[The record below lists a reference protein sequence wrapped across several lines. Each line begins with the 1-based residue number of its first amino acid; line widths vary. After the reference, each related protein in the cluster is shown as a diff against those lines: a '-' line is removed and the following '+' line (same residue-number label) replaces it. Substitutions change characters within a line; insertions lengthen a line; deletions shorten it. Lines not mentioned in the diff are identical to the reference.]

1 MSTTQQAPAPEAVQT
16 EQAPATP
23 AKTPHK
29 ITGKIVGM
37 SVATGAP
44 STAAAMPV
52 VSATPDS
59 TASPQP
65 DSESAAP
72 PAAAQPALGATDTDT
87 GAMSLA
93 GTPAAT
99 EMHEGIARPERLM
112 GETYK
117 IKPPTEESAMYLTIN
132 DMVLGEGP
140 TAVRRPFEIFVNSKN
155 MDHFQWIV
163 ALTRI
168 ISAVFR
174 KGGDVTFLVEELRSV
189 FDPRGGYFK
198 KGGKYMPSLVA
209 EIGDAIEA
217 HLRSIGLYDNEL
229 DPHQQALIAEK
240 RAMYEARLE
249 ASAEPV
255 AAAPTESAG
264 AFKPLPGAQLCRKC
278 NNVSAVVMDGCLTCL
293 SCGDSKCG

>member
-1 MSTTQQAPAPEAVQT
+1 MQPQPQMQTPIKPQPESRVGSQANNQTGVVQT
-16 EQAPATP
+16 SEAPV
-23 AKTPHK
+23 AKMPRK
-29 ITGKIVGM
+29 IAGKIVGM
-37 SVATGAP
+37 SV
-44 STAAAMPV
+44 
-52 VSATPDS
+52 SASSQVT
-59 TASPQP
+59 PQP
-65 DSESAAP
+65 EP
-72 PAAAQPALGATDTDT
+72 QPEA
-87 GAMSLA
+87 
-93 GTPAAT
+93 TPAAVT
-99 EMHEGIARPERLM
+99 GNQVGQRPAAPAIKAGSPALEMHEGIARPERLI

-132 DMVLGEGP
+132 DMVLGEGSE
-140 TAVRRPFEIFVNSKN
+140 AVRRPFEIFVNSKN

-174 KGGDVTFLVEELRSV
+174 KGGDVAFLVEELRSV

-217 HLRSIGLYDNEL
+217 HLRSIGLYDNSL

-240 RAMYEARLE
+240 RAIYEARLA
-249 ASAEPV
+249 AS
-255 AAAPTESAG
+255 TESAKSTLG
-264 AFKPLPGAQLCRKC
+264 ALDSGSAFEPIPGAQPCKKC
-278 NNVSAVVMDGCLTCL
+278 NNVSAIVMDGCLTCL